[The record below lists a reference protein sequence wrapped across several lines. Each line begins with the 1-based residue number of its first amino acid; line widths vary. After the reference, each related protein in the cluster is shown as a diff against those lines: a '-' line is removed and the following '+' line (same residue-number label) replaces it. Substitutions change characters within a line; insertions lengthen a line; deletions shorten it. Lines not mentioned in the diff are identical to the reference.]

1 MVFCLDTTWFHYSH
15 GRKVGRGRRNT
26 KRKVHESQTQT
37 QHSHQNRHH
46 QPRRLNAR
54 VCENTRYF
62 RSILTFM
69 LKRFCLSRKM
79 MLSQIQAATTL
90 RRRYSWPTNA
100 QRQLIPIAHL
110 LFLSVLE
117 YDESPQT
124 SLEMILLV
132 ELVREKCSKHS
143 GREHPSPLCA

>member
-1 MVFCLDTTWFHYSH
+1 MVFCLDTTWSHYSH

-26 KRKVHESQTQT
+26 KRKVHECQTQT

-54 VCENTRYF
+54 VCF
-62 RSILTFM
+62 LTFM

-110 LFLSVLE
+110 LFLPVLE